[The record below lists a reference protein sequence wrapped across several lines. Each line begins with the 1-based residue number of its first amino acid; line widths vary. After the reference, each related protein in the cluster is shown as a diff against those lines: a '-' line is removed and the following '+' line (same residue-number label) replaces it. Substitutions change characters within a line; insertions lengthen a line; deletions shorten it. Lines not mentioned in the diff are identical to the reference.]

1 MDASVAFYSETLGL
15 RLEFRAGDQWATIDA
30 GKGFQLGLHPAS
42 ERQPAPGTAGAVTI
56 GLAVDQPIEQ
66 VVSTLRRRGVAFH
79 LTGGYREQATARDPI
94 TTDIQRS
101 GSRDQGYDPEL

>member
-1 MDASVAFYSETLGL
+1 MVNLVGALGDPFIVSTNL
-15 RLEFRAGDQWATIDA
+15 LVGRG
-30 GKGFQLGLHPAS
+30 
-42 ERQPAPGTAGAVTI
+42 RQPAPGTAGAVTI

-79 LTGGYREQATARDPI
+79 LIGGYREQATARDRI

-101 GSRDQGYDPEL
+101 RSRDQGCDLEL